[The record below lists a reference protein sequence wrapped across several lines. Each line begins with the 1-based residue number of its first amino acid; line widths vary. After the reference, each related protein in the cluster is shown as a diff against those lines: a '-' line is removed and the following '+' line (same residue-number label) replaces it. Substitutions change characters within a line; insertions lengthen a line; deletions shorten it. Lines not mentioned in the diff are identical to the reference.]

1 MRCTWLLSILGL
13 AAACCAGHG
22 SAAAARATIL
32 PPSFV
37 QLESGPSGGTIWQGV
52 IPNRFVAGATRVSIV
67 YLPPMVT
74 TAKRYPVLYVLH
86 GLPGSPYSISNGLRF
101 AEIADRVIASRRVRP
116 FIAVMPVAGSTGRYK
131 GEWTGPWE
139 DFVVH
144 GVVSWVDR
152 HLPTIA
158 SASGRAIAGVS
169 AGGYGA
175 VDIGVRHPRVFGTLE
190 AWSGYFRPLRDGTL
204 RHASATVLAAHD
216 PMLVVRREARLL
228 RQLDVRFFLSC
239 GSTHDRMTE
248 SFARSFAAELASLRI
263 PHELF
268 LAPGGHDG
276 AFWRAQLPEALAF
289 S

>member
-1 MRCTWLLSILGL
+1 MRTRQMKMRCTRLLSILGL
-13 AAACCAGHG
+13 AAVCCGGHG
-22 SAAAARATIL
+22 SAAAARAAIL
-32 PPSFV
+32 PPPFV

-139 DFVVH
+139 NFVVH

-169 AGGYGA
+169 AGGYGP
-175 VDIGVRHPRVFGTLE
+175 VGLGVRHPRIFGTLE
-190 AWSGYFRPLRDGTL
+190 AWSGYFSPLRDGHL
-204 RHASATVLAAHD
+204 RHSRATGPPAPRPEPVAERA
-216 PMLVVRREARLL
+216 ARLL
-228 RQLDVRFFLSC
+228 
-239 GSTHDRMTE
+239 
-248 SFARSFAAELASLRI
+248 
-263 PHELF
+263 
-268 LAPGGHDG
+268 
-276 AFWRAQLPEALAF
+276 
-289 S
+289 

>member
-1 MRCTWLLSILGL
+1 MRTRQMKMRCTRLLSILGL
-13 AAACCAGHG
+13 AAVCCGGHG
-22 SAAAARATIL
+22 SAAAARAAIL
-32 PPSFV
+32 PPPFV

-169 AGGYGA
+169 AGGLRRR
-175 VDIGVRHPRVFGTLE
+175 RHGRAPPE
-190 AWSGYFRPLRDGTL
+190 SLRDARGVEWL
-204 RHASATVLAAHD
+204 LSPAARRDLASCERDRPRRPRSDAG
-216 PMLVVRREARLL
+216 REA
-228 RQLDVRFFLSC
+228 
-239 GSTHDRMTE
+239 
-248 SFARSFAAELASLRI
+248 
-263 PHELF
+263 
-268 LAPGGHDG
+268 
-276 AFWRAQLPEALAF
+276 
-289 S
+289 